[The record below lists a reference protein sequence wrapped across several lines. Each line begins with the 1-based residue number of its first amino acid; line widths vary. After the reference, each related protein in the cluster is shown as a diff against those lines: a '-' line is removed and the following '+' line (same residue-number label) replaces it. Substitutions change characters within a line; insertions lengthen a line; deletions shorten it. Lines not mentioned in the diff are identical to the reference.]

1 VKTIEGD
8 LVIYAHEQPDKTT
21 VTAENLSA
29 IDGELT
35 VWIQDTSS
43 TVDAIE
49 ISFPKLETVGVNY
62 VITGGYKDVTIK
74 HDTALTVD
82 GMLRVN
88 DIVAGEL
95 DFPGVE
101 TVKLD
106 FSIDN
111 NGQLGQLKVDDLTTV
126 EGSFLLKDNSKLS
139 DVSYAKLKTVKKDMT
154 IQGNAA
160 LGIFQL
166 PALESAGTISFTSN
180 ANDAKISFPR
190 LSSLGGSNGT
200 STSTFSGIEEAYL
213 SSLSKVNGALAF
225 QSTALEELVIPV
237 LKTLNG
243 SITVEE
249 NPSLTTLALPR
260 TSSLGDILIES
271 NDQLLNFTANALK
284 TVGTVSISGSALENV
299 EFFGLKEVKGDF
311 EVKGPD
317 GMDCSWFDGHVKS
330 ITKGKYFCK
339 GNHDEKER
347 TPSTG
352 GIENTEGNPDDYI
365 VTLTSDDDNGEEK
378 PESSDNNSNNS
389 GSSTGT
395 PSEKHSSG
403 LSTGAIA
410 GLGVGVAIAAIL
422 ILGVVFWLLRR
433 RRRRSSPPPSP
444 TNRESKII
452 TVSEQSS
459 ITHTISHDHT
469 PGSSHSDPFDGGPK
483 VGVQT
488 RIEANIRVNTLS
500 SAYRGGEAKDGFG
513 SSVFHSASETAWE
526 IGFRVLNAVQSIK
539 DRRKRIID

>member
-1 VKTIEGD
+1 MKTIDGD
-8 LVIYAHEQPDKTT
+8 LVIYAHERPDKTT
-21 VTAENLSA
+21 VTADKLSA
-29 IDGELT
+29 IDGQLT
-35 VWIQDTSS
+35 VWIQDASS

-88 DIVAGEL
+88 DIAAEKI
-95 DFPGVE
+95 DFPGIE
-101 TVKLD
+101 TVRLD
-106 FSIDN
+106 FAIDN

-139 DVSYAKLKTVKKDMT
+139 DVSYAKLKTIKKDVT
-154 IQGNAA
+154 IQSNAA

-180 ANDAKISFPR
+180 ANDAKISLPR

-200 STSTFSGIEEAYL
+200 STSTFSGVKEAYL

-225 QSTALEELVIPV
+225 QSTSLEELIIPV

-260 TSSLGDILIES
+260 TSSLGDIFIES
-271 NDQLLNFTANALK
+271 NEKLSNFTANALK
-284 TVGTVSISGSALENV
+284 TVGTVSISGSALKNV

-317 GMDCSWFDGHVKS
+317 GMDCSWFDAHVKS

-339 GNHDEKER
+339 GNHDETER

-352 GIENTEGNPDDYI
+352 GIENTEGNADDYI
-365 VTLTSDDDNGEEK
+365 VTLTSDNGEDK
-378 PESSDNNSNNS
+378 PESSDDSNNS
-389 GSSTGT
+389 GSNTST

-459 ITHTISHDHT
+459 ITHTISNEHI
-469 PGSSHSDPFDGGPK
+469 PSSSHSDPFDGGPK

-488 RIEANIRVNTLS
+488 KIEANIRVNTLS
-500 SAYRGGEAKDGFG
+500 SAYRGGEAKNGFG

-526 IGFRVLNAVQSIK
+526 IGFKVLNAVQSVK